1 MSLTDELER
10 LQALRERGALSEAEY
25 ERAKERVLGDAAAA
39 YNATAAGSAAAGSSA
54 GAGAGAGTGTGTGT
68 GGPGPF
74 ASPSGSTNSGPSAG
88 ERGFFRQMARSRTDR
103 WLGGVCGG
111 LGRHTDLPSWAWR
124 LIFCLVTLYFGS
136 GILFYVLLWLLLPA
150 DP

>member
-25 ERAKERVLGDAAAA
+25 ERAKARVLGDAAAA
-39 YNATAAGSAAAGSSA
+39 YNATAAGSGAAGSSA
-54 GAGAGAGTGTGTGT
+54 DAGAGAAGTTGSADASA
-68 GGPGPF
+68 PF
-74 ASPSGSTNSGPSAG
+74 AS

-136 GILFYVLLWLLLPA
+136 GILFYVLLWVFLPA
-150 DP
+150 EA